1 MLARISDI
9 YKKYIWRLKMALQKS
24 FFFKFKLIY
33 TNVLLVIR
41 LSSKIFSTDKMQS
54 FNYILHYIYLFILE
68 TFVPTT
74 LKYLQYWICVPT
86 LTSLPVL
93 EYIFKKFTIRC
104 RNIICIYLL
113 LILNLEHNSTL
124 TRVHKYLSVHLIYTL
139 PQKIKMHKSK
149 SMKLHYFFLPSKPEM
164 WCSEL

>member
-1 MLARISDI
+1 MKIEDGIA
-9 YKKYIWRLKMALQKS
+9 KV

-74 LKYLQYWICVPT
+74 LKYLQY
-86 LTSLPVL
+86 
-93 EYIFKKFTIRC
+93 
-104 RNIICIYLL
+104 
-113 LILNLEHNSTL
+113 
-124 TRVHKYLSVHLIYTL
+124 
-139 PQKIKMHKSK
+139 
-149 SMKLHYFFLPSKPEM
+149 
-164 WCSEL
+164 

>member
-1 MLARISDI
+1 MGAVCHQKTRIFFLHELITLSGNTIEERKRPCGLLSFVPDGCGKNLLARISDI
-9 YKKYIWRLKMALQKS
+9 YKKYISMKIEDGIAKVF

-74 LKYLQYWICVPT
+74 LKYLQY
-86 LTSLPVL
+86 
-93 EYIFKKFTIRC
+93 
-104 RNIICIYLL
+104 
-113 LILNLEHNSTL
+113 
-124 TRVHKYLSVHLIYTL
+124 
-139 PQKIKMHKSK
+139 
-149 SMKLHYFFLPSKPEM
+149 
-164 WCSEL
+164 

>member
-1 MLARISDI
+1 MSPKNQDLFLHELITLSGNTIEERKRPCGLLSFVPDGWGKNLLARISDI

-24 FFFKFKLIY
+24 FFKFKLIY

-74 LKYLQYWICVPT
+74 LKYLQYWIWDSSV
-86 LTSLPVL
+86 
-93 EYIFKKFTIRC
+93 
-104 RNIICIYLL
+104 YLL
-113 LILNLEHNSTL
+113 
-124 TRVHKYLSVHLIYTL
+124 
-139 PQKIKMHKSK
+139 
-149 SMKLHYFFLPSKPEM
+149 
-164 WCSEL
+164 